1 MLPVPREIVIAAAV
15 ALLAAMP
22 AWATDYTAPLSP
34 QQEDFKARFL
44 ARDEICRK
52 QAMEEFGVSV
62 ERAEAFCVCEI
73 DVIARNSNLKDL
85 ASFTA
90 AAIGTA
96 DQQGENRARADDLM
110 SRLQS
115 ERKRVCGY

>member
-1 MLPVPREIVIAAAV
+1 MRQITRKSVISL
-15 ALLAAMP
+15 ALLGAVP

-34 QQEDFKARFL
+34 QQEDFKARFI

-52 QAMEEFGVSV
+52 QAMDQFSLSV

-73 DVIARNSNLKDL
+73 DVIARNSNLKEL

-96 DQQGENRARADDLM
+96 DQQGENAARARDLM
-110 SRLQS
+110 SRLTP

>member
-1 MLPVPREIVIAAAV
+1 MLPVPKEIVLAL
-15 ALLAAMP
+15 ALLVAVP

-44 ARDEICRK
+44 ARDAMCRK
-52 QAMEEFGVSV
+52 QAMNEFGLPV

-96 DQQGENRARADDLM
+96 DQQGENRARAQDLM
-110 SRLQS
+110 SRLQV

>member
-1 MLPVPREIVIAAAV
+1 MLARHMMTEITV
-15 ALLAAMP
+15 ALALAGAAP

-34 QQEDFKARFL
+34 QQEDFEARF
-44 ARDEICRK
+44 ASRDAICRDRAVT
-52 QAMEEFGVSV
+52 QFSLSV
-62 ERAEAFCVCEI
+62 QRAEAFCACEV

-90 AAIGTA
+90 AAFGTQ
-96 DQQGENRARADDLM
+96 DQQGENSARAQDLID
-110 SRLQS
+110 RLLP

>member
-1 MLPVPREIVIAAAV
+1 MLPVPKAIVIALPLLGAA
-15 ALLAAMP
+15 P
-22 AWATDYTAPLSP
+22 AWATDYTAPLTP

-44 ARDEICRK
+44 ARDEMCRK
-52 QAMEEFGVSV
+52 QAMDEFRLSV

-96 DQQGENRARADDLM
+96 DQQGENRARAQDLM
-110 SRLQS
+110 SRLQA

>member
-1 MLPVPREIVIAAAV
+1 MRRIAKGTVVGLALMGAV
-15 ALLAAMP
+15 A
-22 AWATDYTAPLSP
+22 AWATDYSVPLSP
-34 QQEDFKARFL
+34 QQEDFKARFI

-52 QAMEEFGVSV
+52 QAMDQFGLSMV
-62 ERAEAFCVCEI
+62 RAEAFCVCEI
-73 DVIARNSNLKDL
+73 DVIARNSNLKEL

-96 DQQGENRARADDLM
+96 DQQGENSARAQDLL
-110 SRLQS
+110 SRLTP

>member
-1 MLPVPREIVIAAAV
+1 MGQITKRTVIGLALMGAA
-15 ALLAAMP
+15 P
-22 AWATDYTAPLSP
+22 AWATDYAAPLTP
-34 QQEDFKARFL
+34 QQQDFKARFI
-44 ARDEICRK
+44 ARDGICRK
-52 QAMEEFGVSV
+52 QAMDEFGLSM

-96 DQQGENRARADDLM
+96 DQQGENAARAQDLM
-110 SRLQS
+110 SRLAA

>member
-1 MLPVPREIVIAAAV
+1 MGQFAKGSFAAFV
-15 ALLAAMP
+15 LLCGTPASAA
-22 AWATDYTAPLSP
+22 DYSAPLTP

-52 QAMEEFGVSV
+52 QAIERYGVP
-62 ERAEAFCVCEI
+62 EAEAEAFCVCEI

-85 ASFTA
+85 ASFTK
-90 AAIGTA
+90 AAIGT
-96 DQQGENRARADDLM
+96 QQERAENAARAQFLTNQ
-110 SRLQS
+110 LQP

>member
-1 MLPVPREIVIAAAV
+1 MGQIAKRTVIGLGLLGAV
-15 ALLAAMP
+15 P

-44 ARDEICRK
+44 ARDSICRK
-52 QAMEEFGVSV
+52 QAMDEFGLTM

-73 DVIARNSNLKDL
+73 DVIARNSNLKEL

-96 DQQGENRARADDLM
+96 DQQGENSARARDLM
-110 SRLQS
+110 SRLS
-115 ERKRVCGY
+115 TERKRVCGY